1 MVIKIKPTVIPVS
14 FQFLEVSSLARQ
26 KPTMQVDKNSIQNFV
41 VDFFIIAKFIRP
53 PLSFACLQLKAAPSI
68 TKIQF
73 ELACIA
79 SYYFINAYAL
89 IGSRTLVANIRTAV
103 PNYLTI
109 LRTAWGCYYFLN
121 CFLNFSICL
130 LCLRMCTIACSQIC
144 SKS

>member
-1 MVIKIKPTVIPVS
+1 
-14 FQFLEVSSLARQ
+14 
-26 KPTMQVDKNSIQNFV
+26 MQVDKNSIQNFV

-53 PLSFACLQLKAAPSI
+53 PLSFACLQLKAALSI

-73 ELACIA
+73 QLACIA

-109 LRTAWGCYYFLN
+109 LGTAWGV
-121 CFLNFSICL
+121 L
-130 LCLRMCTIACSQIC
+130 LL
-144 SKS
+144 SKLFFEFFDLSPMP